1 MNKLPFGLLAGSLS
15 WLAACNPQRTQE
27 GARPRPPLDRSAPT
41 AVEVATF
48 ALG

>member
-15 WLAACNPQRTQE
+15 WLAGCGPQRAQE
-27 GARPRPPLDRSAPT
+27 GTRPRPPLDLSAPA